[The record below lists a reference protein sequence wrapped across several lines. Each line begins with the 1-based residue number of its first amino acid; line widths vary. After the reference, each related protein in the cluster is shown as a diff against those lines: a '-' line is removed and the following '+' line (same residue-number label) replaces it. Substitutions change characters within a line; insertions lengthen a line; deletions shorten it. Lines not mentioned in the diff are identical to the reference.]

1 METLDIK
8 IALDP
13 VNDGAVLK
21 ETKLKRKDEGA
32 LIIATNGESRIVDA
46 YEAQEILDKLNDIGH
61 GEYMGDSDYIAMMN
75 GDKIINIG
83 TGKCFIG
90 VRPFLSDKYDLT
102 QHPKYPL
109 TADADKRNRFD
120 IEKFLDHN
128 LILKPDDQYEV
139 IEINED

>member
-21 ETKLKRKDEGA
+21 ETKFKRKDEGA

-75 GDKIINIG
+75 GDKIISIG

-90 VRPFLSDKYDLT
+90 SVIIMKFDGRALSMLVGDE
-102 QHPKYPL
+102 
-109 TADADKRNRFD
+109 F
-120 IEKFLDHN
+120 EKAAAEFKSR
-128 LILKPDDQYEV
+128 LITLVCDGQEFSAL
-139 IEINED
+139 ELL